1 LGRQEIM
8 AEEKKNF
15 IDSTRD
21 YYNSL
26 RVEMRKVTWPNRKQV
41 ESTTAVVI
49 ISVFAFAG
57 YFEVVDTIL
66 SRGVKGILN
75 FFTK

>member
-1 LGRQEIM
+1 M

-15 IDSTRD
+15 IDATRD

>member
-1 LGRQEIM
+1 M

-15 IDSTRD
+15 IDSTKD
-21 YYNSL
+21 YVDSL
-26 RVEMRKVTWPNRKQV
+26 KVEMRKVTWPNRKQV

-57 YFEVVDTIL
+57 YFEVVDSVL
-66 SRGVKGILN
+66 AWGVKGVMK

>member
-75 FFTK
+75 YFTK